1 MLGAGFSAGASFVR
15 AGGGFSRAGGC
26 VRLGGGA
33 GLFAGAS
40 SFRSGGGFSRIGG
53 AARFAGGAS
62 FVRAG
67 GWFSRAGGSL
77 ARSAGFSAGTG
88 RVAGVA
94 FGRLGCSAGGLA
106 AEGCAFLARNKRFRY
121 IETRSGMKMSD
132 NQAIAGGRAIV
143 ARNPSAPQ
151 LSSMNRANQS
161 LSSCEIR
168 RTERATSKIKSPNS
182 VIKTRSNSMKTN
194 ARHML
199 KSPKNQEMDSRFF
212 DRFLPT
218 ATDITPL
225 VACAS
230 RMLALTQEQLLAT
243 RHSPVLTGSGPQ
255 TEMAVTYRKQTAA
268 HILTGARIAHSETR
282 ARAKMNAEMSRIR

>member
-1 MLGAGFSAGASFVR
+1 MAGAPEGLSAG
-15 AGGGFSRAGGC
+15 
-26 VRLGGGA
+26 
-33 GLFAGAS
+33 
-40 SFRSGGGFSRIGG
+40 
-53 AARFAGGAS
+53 
-62 FVRAG
+62 
-67 GWFSRAGGSL
+67 
-77 ARSAGFSAGTG
+77 
-88 RVAGVA
+88 
-94 FGRLGCSAGGLA
+94 
-106 AEGCAFLARNKRFRY
+106 AFLARCGSFGY

-143 ARNPSAPQ
+143 GRNPSAPQ
-151 LSSMNRANQS
+151 PSNVNRANGSPSPYQM
-161 LSSCEIR
+161 R
-168 RTERATSKIKSPNS
+168 RRERAISIIKSPNS
-182 VIKTRSNSMKTN
+182 VSRMCSNSLKTN
-194 ARHML
+194 ERDML

-282 ARAKMNAEMSRIR
+282 ARAKMDAETSRIR